1 MGLNGE
7 CEGYNRIRTYMY
19 AGPVCAVS
27 WVLSNTR
34 IITTRK
40 GFPSNWAGP
49 SATGRAALRG
59 TCAV

>member
-27 WVLSNTR
+27 WVSNY
-34 IITTRK
+34 
-40 GFPSNWAGP
+40 ND
-49 SATGRAALRG
+49 
-59 TCAV
+59 